1 MTVNALTLAVKKLS
15 AGESLSAR
23 ESADAFGVV
32 MAGDG
37 TPAQMSALL
46 MGLRVKGETAE
57 EVAGAAMAVRGAMT
71 VLETNNP
78 AALVDT
84 CGTGG
89 GAVTTFNIS
98 TASALLTAG
107 AGARVAKHGNR
118 SFTTKSGSADVIEA
132 LGIAIDIPVQR
143 MAEVLDRQ

>member
-1 MTVNALTLAVKKLS
+1 MTANALTLAVKKLA

-37 TPAQMSALL
+37 TPSQMSALL

-98 TASALLTAG
+98 TSRHAG
-107 AGARVAKHGNR
+107 CAYAA
-118 SFTTKSGSADVIEA
+118 
-132 LGIAIDIPVQR
+132 
-143 MAEVLDRQ
+143 